1 MLGKKSSRQQ
11 QRHLSWLYASTE
23 HPDTNLW
30 LWRQGISQ
38 ILSNTDG
45 MTNFPPWKKKKKIKL
60 LKKTSLNILVISG
73 KEEKNLA
80 EMTLNIVQM
89 TLKLSGAAT
98 VKITA
103 TGAGPSREAVRIG

>member
-45 MTNFPPWKKKKKIKL
+45 MTNFPPWKKKKNQTPEKDFPEYPGYL
-60 LKKTSLNILVISG
+60 WEG
-73 KEEKNLA
+73 REEPGRDD
-80 EMTLNIVQM
+80 T
-89 TLKLSGAAT
+89 
-98 VKITA
+98 
-103 TGAGPSREAVRIG
+103 